1 MEATLDKLNE
11 KYNTLKKCISKLEN
25 IVVLFNKGRYIYV

>member
-11 KYNTLKKCISKLEN
+11 KYNTLKKYIAKLEN
-25 IVVLFNKGRYIYV
+25 EGRYIYVQ